1 MDFRARDSKIKMG
14 VKHFYLWYRKH
25 FQECMKTTP
34 PEGIDNFA
42 IDLNGLFHLCAQ
54 KVFRYGNVNTPRLL
68 SRNFK
73 PTITQLCRE
82 VCNKIE
88 ISRQYVKPRKRLI
101 LCVDGIAGLGKMNQ
115 QRQRRFRAAQ
125 ANREMDFDPNGFTPG
140 TELMDFLTRY
150 IDGYIKTMISTS
162 PEWQGLEVVFSN
174 EKVAGEG
181 EHKIM
186 QYIRKLDKPYE
197 TYCIYGLDADLIML
211 GMLLPVTHVSIFREM
226 EYDVFHTL
234 DIESFQKSL
243 LKLLRWEKE
252 EKSESTNEKGEMVIT
267 TRKNV
272 VFSSKR
278 AIYDFVL
285 LCFLVGNDFLPTI
298 PSMAILDGTIDII
311 LDIYRKVGA
320 EHGHMTKQHP
330 TTKKITF
337 RMPALKALLS
347 ELAKTEKTLL
357 EKKYNEGQS
366 FFPDPLV
373 MKNLKVDPKSGKMEL
388 DFMNYKKDYYQ
399 CKFKMNIS
407 EIKKLVHL
415 YLDGMTWVIN
425 YYVVE
430 IPDWL
435 WFFKYLYAPFLSD
448 MILFMD
454 DYETCEF
461 PKTCPVDP
469 FLQLLVVMPPACK
482 QLLPSTFHHLFAD
495 NSELA
500 QYYPTEF
507 EIDVSGK
514 RKDWE
519 GIVVLPPISLGDFQ
533 RIYETLKDKVGE
545 RDAKRNIRGKSFVYS
560 YDGRNPYPPSLKTSY
575 GFIPEYRVQTTIIH
589 L

>member
-1 MDFRARDSKIKMG
+1 MSRGIKMG

-25 FQECMKTTP
+25 FQECMSSTP
-34 PEGIDNFA
+34 PDNIDNFA

-68 SRNFK
+68 STNFK
-73 PTITQLCRE
+73 PTIQQLCRE

-88 ISRQYVKPRKRLI
+88 ISRNYVKPRKRLI

-125 ANREMDFDPNGFTPG
+125 TNREMDFDPNGFTPG
-140 TELMDFLTRY
+140 TELMDYLTRY
-150 IDGYIKTMISTS
+150 VDGYIKAMISTS
-162 PEWQGLEVVFSN
+162 PEWQNLEVLFSN

-186 QYIRKLDKPYE
+186 QYIRNINKPYE

-211 GMLLPVTHVSIFREM
+211 GMLLPVSQVCIFREM
-226 EYDVFHTL
+226 EYDVFHIL

-243 LKLLRWEKE
+243 LKLLRWNKEKE
-252 EKSESTNEKGEMVIT
+252 RHLSVNENGETIEKTVHNAQ
-267 TRKNV
+267 
-272 VFSSKR
+272 FSPKR

-311 LDIYRKVGA
+311 LDIYKMVGA
-320 EHGHMTKQHP
+320 EHGHMTKEHP
-330 TTKKITF
+330 ATRKITF
-337 RMPALKALLS
+337 RIPALKCFLT
-347 ELAKTEKTLL
+347 ELAKTEKRLL
-357 EKKYNEGQS
+357 EKKYNDGQS

-373 MKNLKVDPKSGKMEL
+373 TKNLKVDDASGKVEL
-388 DFMNYKKDYYQ
+388 DFEQYKKDYYQ
-399 CKFKMNIS
+399 CKFKLDIT
-407 EIKKLVHL
+407 EIRKLVHL

-425 YYVVE
+425 YYVHE

-448 MILFMD
+448 MVLFMD
-454 DYETCEF
+454 DYVPCEF

-469 FLQLLVVMPPACK
+469 FLQLLVVMPPACR
-482 QLLPSTFHHLFAD
+482 QLLPPVFHPLFD
-495 NSELA
+495 NNSPLA
-500 QYYPTEF
+500 KYYPTEF

-519 GIVVLPPISLGDFQ
+519 GIVVLPPIHLDDFVV
-533 RIYETLKDKVGE
+533 IYNSVKSNMNE
-545 RDAKRNIRGKSFVYS
+545 RDAKRNIRGKSFLYS
-560 YDGRNPYPPSLKTSY
+560 FDHQRRMPPYSLKTSY
-575 GFIPEYRVQTTIIH
+575 GYIPEYRVLTSVVRI
-589 L
+589 

>member
-1 MDFRARDSKIKMG
+1 MG

-25 FQECMKTTP
+25 FQECMSNTP
-34 PEGIDNFA
+34 PDSIDNFA

-68 SRNFK
+68 NRNYK
-73 PTITQLCRE
+73 PTITQLCKE
-82 VCNKIE
+82 ICHKIDV
-88 ISRQYVKPRKRLI
+88 SRRYVKPQKRLI

-115 QRQRRFRAAQ
+115 QRQRRFRAAK
-125 ANREMDFDPNGFTPG
+125 ANHEMEFDPNGFTPG
-140 TELMDFLTRY
+140 TDLMDYLTRY

-162 PEWQGLEVVFSN
+162 PEWQNLEVVFSN

-186 QYIRKLDKPYE
+186 QYIKKLDKPYE

-226 EYDVFHTL
+226 EYDVFHIL
-234 DIESFQKSL
+234 NIELFQKSL

-252 EKSESTNEKGEMVIT
+252 VKTESTNEKGEMIVT
-267 TRKNV
+267 TIKNV

-311 LDIYRKVGA
+311 LDMYRRIGA
-320 EHGHMTKQHP
+320 RHGHMTKEHP
-330 TTKKITF
+330 TTKHITF
-337 RMPALKALLS
+337 RMDALKHFLKELS
-347 ELAKTEKTLL
+347 QTEKTLL

-373 MKNLKVDPKSGKMEL
+373 MKNLNVDPVSGKMDL
-388 DFMNYKKDYYQ
+388 DFDNYKKDYYQ
-399 CKFKMNIS
+399 CKFKMDITD
-407 EIKKLVHL
+407 IKKLVHL
-415 YLDGMTWVIN
+415 YIDGMTWVIN
-425 YYVVE
+425 YYVHE

-448 MILFMD
+448 MIEHMD
-454 DYETCEF
+454 DYKPCEF
-461 PKTCPVDP
+461 PKTSPVDP

-482 QLLPSTFHHLFAD
+482 QLLPYTFHHLFSES
-495 NSELA
+495 SELA
-500 QYYPTEF
+500 EYYPTDF

-519 GIVVLPPISLGDFQ
+519 GIVVLPPISLQDFQ
-533 RIYETLKDKVGE
+533 KTYDQLKPKIPE
-545 RDAKRNIRGKSFVYS
+545 KDAKRNIQGKSFVYTFDHQS
-560 YDGRNPYPPSLKTSY
+560 KFPMSLKTSY
-575 GFIPEYRVQTTIIH
+575 GFIPEYRVKTTIIQI
-589 L
+589 